1 MAKPLIIELTAMQR
15 LQLTP
20 LFEKC
25 RTENRAGSP
34 GMLVAQPIRDD
45 VTGECYMRVGF
56 LPHDKA
62 LLLTEQAYGLPDEG
76 PIPPGV
82 GE

>member
-1 MAKPLIIELTAMQR
+1 MAKPLIIELTPMQR

-20 LFEKC
+20 LFELA
-25 RTENRAGSP
+25 RIENQAGSP

-45 VTGECYMRVGF
+45 STGECYMRVGF
-56 LPHDKA
+56 LPHEKA
-62 LLLTEQAYGLPDEG
+62 KLLTHQAYMPDEG
-76 PIPPGV
+76 PIPAGV